1 MLSRAMD
8 AFFGLHFY
16 ETALSPGEP
25 VFFTEQLRDAVRL
38 LDEELHYVITTHG
51 WPTLEMPSRRLHKF
65 GVHSLVD
72 CARIDFYRCGGGDD
86 IPNTRWAAWFPLLP
100 KYQSLIK
107 VCYGEVTD
115 ESTAGNCMETV
126 VGISAGCTS

>member
-1 MLSRAMD
+1 MEDLLLSSASD
-8 AFFGLHFY
+8 ACFGFH
-16 ETALSPGEP
+16 
-25 VFFTEQLRDAVRL
+25 FTEQLREAVRL

-86 IPNTRWAAWFPLLP
+86 IPNTRWAAWFLLLFP
-100 KYQSLIK
+100 STK
-107 VCYGEVTD
+107 V
-115 ESTAGNCMETV
+115 
-126 VGISAGCTS
+126 